1 MHVNTFMFILLVRA
15 ISRSRVTEEW
25 TGQQQ
30 LPSSYGVPDS
40 EDSYLNSCLMYTSP
54 SPRD

>member
-15 ISRSRVTEEW
+15 INRGRVTEEW

-40 EDSYLNSCLMYTSP
+40 EDSYLNSVC
-54 SPRD
+54 